1 MVVELEPRVLKL
13 LTDND
18 HVVRTEAARVLAV
31 CDTPASRRALREAL
45 LDRSVTVQEAAEHS
59 LRQLAAG
66 VPRREEQT
74 A

>member
-1 MVVELEPRVLKL
+1 MSCAPRPLGS
-13 LTDND
+13 
-18 HVVRTEAARVLAV
+18 LAV
-31 CDTPASRRALREAL
+31 CDTPTSRQALREAL

-59 LRQLAAG
+59 LRQLEAG